1 MITIRPVYNEFKI
14 TFSNPGSGWRGYS
27 VMARNLD
34 EVHMAIDHYHRMST
48 LVKVEHQGKNEKCP
62 LCRLEMEEARKRGRK

>member
-27 VMARNLD
+27 VMARNVN
-34 EVHMAIDHYHRMST
+34 EIHKTIDHYHRT
-48 LVKVEHQGKNEKCP
+48 NNHGILDTDCP
-62 LCRLEMEEARKRGRK
+62 LCRMEMEEARKKAAKGRRK

>member
-27 VMARNLD
+27 VMARD
-34 EVHMAIDHYHRMST
+34 IPEVHRALDHYHRTGDHKGTWQPSD
-48 LVKVEHQGKNEKCP
+48 NCP
-62 LCRLEMEEARKRGRK
+62 LCRLEKEQASKRRK